1 MQANRGDGLAA
12 ETSKKF
18 TGGSLRQPQIPMQTQ
33 TLANGQLDRGMGLAG
48 AVSANVLNMVGVGPF
63 LTIPLALAAMG
74 GPQAMLG
81 WIVGAVLC
89 LCDGLV
95 WAELGSALPHSG
107 GSYHYL
113 LEAFGP
119 NRWGRLISFL
129 FLWQSLLIGP
139 ISIGAGAV
147 GFGQYL
153 GFVAPHLGH
162 WQLVG
167 LAMAVCAL
175 NTALLYRNIRSI
187 SKVSIVITIAV
198 VGTCLWVV
206 VSGMLHFHAGLAFSF
221 PAHAFDPSRSF
232 WLGLGSATLIATYD
246 YGGYNNVCFLG
257 DEIKAARRTIPR
269 AVIGSIVLVAC
280 LYLAMNFSILGTIPW
295 AQAQYSK
302 AIVADYMQTLYGRNS
317 GVLVS
322 VLVLIASFGSVF
334 AILLGFSRIPYAAAA
349 DGRFFRFFARLHPAG
364 RFPSTSL
371 LFMGGLS
378 TLACLVSLSNLIS
391 VLIVVQTMTQ
401 FAAQCVAVMVLRR
414 KGIATNDSFRMPL
427 FPLPA
432 VVALLGWIY
441 IVVTSKPLH
450 IAIGAAMAL
459 TGTGAYLLMARS
471 KRDWPFAGAR

>member
-1 MQANRGDGLAA
+1 MQDGLSSPTYDSHDA
-12 ETSKKF
+12 F
-18 TGGSLRQPQIPMQTQ
+18 DQHPMQTQ
-33 TLANGQLDRGMGLAG
+33 TAPTAIKLDRGMGFAG
-48 AVSANVLNMVGVGPF
+48 AISANILNMVGVGPF

-81 WIVGAVLC
+81 WILGAVLC

-113 LEAFGP
+113 LQAFGP
-119 NRWGRLISFL
+119 DRWGRLISFL

-147 GFGQYL
+147 GFGQYA
-153 GFVAPHLGH
+153 GFLLPHLGH
-162 WQLVG
+162 WQLVVV
-167 LAMAVCAL
+167 AMVVCLL
-175 NTALLYRNIRSI
+175 NTLLLYRNIRLI
-187 SKVSIVITIAV
+187 SVVSIVMTVAV
-198 VGTCLWVV
+198 LGTCVWIV
-206 VSGMLHFHAGLAFSF
+206 VSGTLHFHAALAFSF

-257 DEIKAARRTIPR
+257 DEIKAPKRTIPW
-269 AVIGSIVLVAC
+269 AVIASIALLAI
-280 LYLAMNFSILGTIPW
+280 LYLAMNLSILGTIPW
-295 AQAQYSK
+295 QRGQHSN
-302 AIVADYMQTLYGRNS
+302 AIVADYMEALYGRSS
-317 GVLVS
+317 GILVS
-322 VLVLIASFGSVF
+322 MLVLIASFGSVF

-349 DGRFFRFFARLHPAG
+349 DGHFFRFFARLHPRG

-378 TLACLVSLSNLIS
+378 ALACLVSLSNLIS

-401 FAAQCVAVMVLRR
+401 FAAQCVAVMILRR
-414 KGIATNDSFRMPL
+414 RRIATADSFRMPL

-432 VVALLGWIY
+432 VIALLGWIY
-441 IVVTSKPLH
+441 IVLSSNPLH
-450 IAIGAAMAL
+450 IAIGGAMAV
-459 TGTGAYLLMARS
+459 TGTGAYLLLARS
-471 KRDWPFAGAR
+471 TRHWPFKVQDEA